1 MGNSIK
7 VLERDI
13 HRLSTYLMLI
23 YDIVLAFKLYVYDMI
38 NFL

>member
-7 VLERDI
+7 VIERDI
-13 HRLSTYLMLI
+13 HRLSTI
-23 YDIVLAFKLYVYDMI
+23 NDIVLAFKLYFYDMI